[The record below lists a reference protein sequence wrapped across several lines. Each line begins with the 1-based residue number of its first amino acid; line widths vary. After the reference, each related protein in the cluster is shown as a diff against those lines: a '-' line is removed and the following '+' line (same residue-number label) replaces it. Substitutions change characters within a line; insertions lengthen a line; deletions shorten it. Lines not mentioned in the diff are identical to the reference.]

1 MYLEHFGLRE
11 CPFGIDNDPRFTY
24 FGEQHREA
32 ISSLYVSILEG
43 RGISAVIA
51 LPGMGKTTLVNYLLL
66 RVQERATICRLEYPY
81 RRRVDLMGG
90 ILSGLGLD
98 AGEERDYQQIQQ
110 LERFCVQQANLGRK
124 TVLFVD
130 EAQALS
136 VESMEQLRLISNLRH
151 RGKPINEILLA
162 GHPSL
167 AHAIRFP
174 ELQALRQRIG
184 VMTHIKPFDEGG
196 VRKYV
201 AHRLQ
206 VAGRSEP
213 VFRSDA
219 LEVAAYLSQ
228 GIPRNINHLCHNAMM
243 LACAEEESR
252 VSEESVWEAGEEM
265 RLDIEFAQQE
275 PTRPYAQ
282 STPEAALVS
291 GLGQL
296 PFALRR
302 RPVLPSERVAAGMAR
317 RAALQYDVE
326 AGGGDRPASLEEGAY
341 HGADTATELAVH
353 EQYERP
359 ETNEQQQPADF
370 LSGGIPLRERSR
382 PRPSTGRGRFG
393 RRSRH

>member
-66 RVQERATICRLEYPY
+66 RVQDRATTCRLDYPY

-98 AGEERDYQQIQQ
+98 GGEERDYQQIQL
-110 LERFCVQQANLGRK
+110 LERFCVQQASMGRK

-136 VESMEQLRLISNLRH
+136 VESMEQLRLVSNLRH

-184 VMTHIKPFDEGG
+184 VLTHIKPFDEAG

-213 VFRSDA
+213 VFRSGA
-219 LEVAAYLSQ
+219 LEAAAYLSQ

-265 RLDIEFAQQE
+265 RVDIEFAQQE
-275 PTRPYAQ
+275 PTRPYARP
-282 STPEAALVS
+282 TPEAALVS

-302 RPVLPSERVAAGMAR
+302 RPVVPSERIAAEMAR
-317 RAALQYDVE
+317 RSALALQHDAE
-326 AGGGDRPASLEEGAY
+326 AGGGDAAN
-341 HGADTATELAVH
+341 ELASYEQDERH
-353 EQYERP
+353 EQ
-359 ETNEQQQPADF
+359 QVDF
-370 LSGGIPLRERSR
+370 TSSGIASSRERSR

-393 RRSRH
+393 RRSRR